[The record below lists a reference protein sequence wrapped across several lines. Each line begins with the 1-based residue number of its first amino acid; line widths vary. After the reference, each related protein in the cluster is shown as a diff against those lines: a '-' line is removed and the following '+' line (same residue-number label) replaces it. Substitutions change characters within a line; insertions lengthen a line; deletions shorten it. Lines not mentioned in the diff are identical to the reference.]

1 MPEPH
6 PSFGSADMRM
16 FVDAWQPGY
25 GTAMDLAEDGPAQ
38 RSTAALDTDLELPA
52 DEWRP
57 LLPAPGTTAPGVV
70 HVVDGVRRIDARV
83 WLESGNQTYPGIA
96 ASYAA
101 GVICC
106 DLRAGVAELLR
117 AKIERGLFSASPDIE
132 PIGVVPTRYEA
143 FPLDDHGPNVLINA
157 VQARMTGLENDV
169 SAPLDEREL
178 VVRDGPLR
186 TRSSGANVIG
196 YVKTHSRQYLDDLLT
211 AIVTGLHPGQRSPIF
226 TIESKWPLHS
236 WYLRLPGPLGSA
248 WAGIVRV
255 ECSGE
260 LSTDAAVALADV
272 SAVTLPR
279 FASTSYKDARA
290 PQNLIPIAGLER
302 RLRALLGDSRLLH
315 RTLVRNASLA
325 AGTAAGAS
333 TGLSTG
339 LSAGARA

>member
-1 MPEPH
+1 
-6 PSFGSADMRM
+6 MRM
-16 FVDAWQPGY
+16 FVDAWEPGY
-25 GTAMDLAEDGPAQ
+25 GTAMDVAEDGPAQ
-38 RSTAALDTDLELPA
+38 RSTAALDADLELPA
-52 DEWRP
+52 DDWRP
-57 LLPAPGTTAPGVV
+57 LLPGPGTSAPGVV

-83 WLESGNQTYPGIA
+83 WLESDEQTYPGIT

-101 GVICC
+101 GVVRC
-106 DLRAGVAELLR
+106 DLWAGVADLMH

-132 PIGVVPTRYEA
+132 PIGVPPARYEA
-143 FPLDDHGPNVLINA
+143 FPLDDRGPNVLVNA
-157 VQARMTGLENDV
+157 VQARMTGVENDV
-169 SAPLDEREL
+169 SASLDESDL

-196 YVKTHSRQYLDDLLT
+196 YVKTHSRQYLDDRLT
-211 AIVTGLHPGQRSPIF
+211 AVVTGLHPGQRSPIF
-226 TIESKWPLHS
+226 TIESQRPVHS

-255 ECSGE
+255 ECSAD
-260 LSTDAAVALADV
+260 LSTDAAVALADI

-279 FASTSYKDARA
+279 FASTPYKDARA

-325 AGTAAGAS
+325 GDAAAPI
-333 TGLSTG
+333 
-339 LSAGARA
+339 SAGAWA

>member
-1 MPEPH
+1 
-6 PSFGSADMRM
+6 MRI
-16 FVDAWQPGY
+16 FVDPWEPGY

-52 DEWRP
+52 DDWRP
-57 LLPAPGTTAPGVV
+57 LLPGPGTAAPDIV
-70 HVVDGVRRIDARV
+70 HVVDGVRRIDARL
-83 WLESGNQTYPGIA
+83 WLETDDQTYAGIA

-101 GVICC
+101 GVVCC
-106 DLRAGVAELLR
+106 DLRAGVADLVR

-132 PIGVVPTRYEA
+132 PIGVPPARYEA
-143 FPLDDHGPNVLINA
+143 FPLDDQGPNVLVNA
-157 VQARMTGLENDV
+157 VQARMTGIENDV
-169 SAPLDEREL
+169 SASLDDGAL

-196 YVKTHSRQYLDDLLT
+196 YVKTHSRQYLDDRLT
-211 AIVTGLHPGQRSPIF
+211 AVVTGLHPGQRSPIF
-226 TIESKWPLHS
+226 TIESQRPIHS
-236 WYLRLPGPLGSA
+236 WYLRLPGPVGSA

-255 ECSGE
+255 ECSGD

-272 SAVTLPR
+272 SAVALPR

-315 RTLVRNASLA
+315 RTLSRNASRA
-325 AGTAAGAS
+325 AGQSA
-333 TGLSTG
+333 G
-339 LSAGARA
+339 LSAVAST